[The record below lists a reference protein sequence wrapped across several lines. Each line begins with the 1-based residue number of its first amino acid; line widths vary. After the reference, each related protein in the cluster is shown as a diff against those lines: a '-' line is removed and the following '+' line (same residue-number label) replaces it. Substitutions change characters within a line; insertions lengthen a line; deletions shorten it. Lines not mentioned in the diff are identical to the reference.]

1 VTTIYIK
8 EDGDYGKSAMN
19 RVLALLLA
27 FMHMPFTALAG
38 GGSPLGDSGYTH
50 HSRKRIFK
58 DAVFVKQAAP
68 TEEE

>member
-1 VTTIYIK
+1 
-8 EDGDYGKSAMN
+8 MN

-38 GGSPLGDSGYTH
+38 GGSPLGDSVYTH